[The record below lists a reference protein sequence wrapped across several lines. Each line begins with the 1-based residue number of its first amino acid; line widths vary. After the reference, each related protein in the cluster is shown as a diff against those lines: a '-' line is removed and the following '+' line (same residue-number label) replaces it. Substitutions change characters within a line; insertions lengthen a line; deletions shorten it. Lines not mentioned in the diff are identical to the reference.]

1 MSKMMYLVSICLFFV
16 LFSNISGQTN
26 GGGLL
31 TIEKA
36 IKLAIENNPDLKVLS
51 DEIQARKAIEIQS
64 SLLPNPEFGVEA
76 ENIFGNKDFSGFN
89 NSEISAHLSQDIL
102 LAGKIDKRVEVA
114 ESDISLAEWDYET
127 KRIELVTDIRKTY
140 FKVLAAQ
147 DQIRKNKELVKI
159 SETFIKNLKKRVES
173 GKISPTEISR
183 ARIILNSL
191 SIELNRLELQSDTW
205 KSELM
210 VLTGDPDLPVQTLT
224 GKINEPLAMPVFDTL
239 VVQLENNPELKR
251 FGSEFKKQ
259 NAVILLEEA
268 RAIPDLKLI
277 AGFKRLNDVKANT
290 YLLGASLQL
299 PLFDRNQGAI
309 QAAQIHL
316 GKKYKEYTSTKNRLR
331 NRLQILY
338 NRFIFLKKTVS
349 QLYGESI
356 PEAKKT
362 FEIIREGNL
371 AGRFAII
378 DVLDA
383 ERNLFDL
390 QNQLQST
397 SAEVY
402 LVQIEIEG
410 LIGRTFE

>member
-64 SLLPNPEFGVEA
+64 SLLPNPEFGVET

-114 ESDISLAEWDYET
+114 ESDISLAEWDYEI

>member
-1 MSKMMYLVSICLFFV
+1 MM
-16 LFSNISGQTN
+16 
-26 GGGLL
+26 
-31 TIEKA
+31 
-36 IKLAIENNPDLKVLS
+36 
-51 DEIQARKAIEIQS
+51 
-64 SLLPNPEFGVEA
+64 
-76 ENIFGNKDFSGFN
+76 
-89 NSEISAHLSQDIL
+89 
-102 LAGKIDKRVEVA
+102 
-114 ESDISLAEWDYET
+114 
-127 KRIELVTDIRKTY
+127 
-140 FKVLAAQ
+140 
-147 DQIRKNKELVKI
+147 
-159 SETFIKNLKKRVES
+159 
-173 GKISPTEISR
+173 
-183 ARIILNSL
+183 
-191 SIELNRLELQSDTW
+191 
-205 KSELM
+205 
-210 VLTGDPDLPVQTLT
+210 
-224 GKINEPLAMPVFDTL
+224 
-239 VVQLENNPELKR
+239 
-251 FGSEFKKQ
+251 
-259 NAVILLEEA
+259 
-268 RAIPDLKLI
+268 LKLI
-277 AGFKRLNDVKANT
+277 LICWV
-290 YLLGASLQL
+290 LLCSF
-299 PLFDRNQGAI
+299 PFDRNQGAI

>member
-64 SLLPNPEFGVEA
+64 SLLPNPEFGVET

-114 ESDISLAEWDYET
+114 ESDISLAEWDYEI

-210 VLTGDPDLPVQTLT
+210 VLTGDPDLPIQTLT

-299 PLFDRNQGAI
+299 PF
-309 QAAQIHL
+309 
-316 GKKYKEYTSTKNRLR
+316 
-331 NRLQILY
+331 
-338 NRFIFLKKTVS
+338 
-349 QLYGESI
+349 
-356 PEAKKT
+356 
-362 FEIIREGNL
+362 
-371 AGRFAII
+371 
-378 DVLDA
+378 
-383 ERNLFDL
+383 
-390 QNQLQST
+390 
-397 SAEVY
+397 
-402 LVQIEIEG
+402 
-410 LIGRTFE
+410 